1 MSWFDSTCLH
11 YISILEQLKKCSLSF
26 KVKHEPFKFGKTG
39 QYCQGAPLIFK
50 LLKVFICNTQD
61 SQSVKIESLLSTIV
75 QLVRTPFFQNGK
87 TSSNLVSAAP
97 YVNKLNSFKLCII
110 SGLCKTLKSWKSFQS
125 VKIGSSIGEMTE
137 WSKVT
142 SC

>member
-1 MSWFDSTCLH
+1 M
-11 YISILEQLKKCSLSF
+11 
-26 KVKHEPFKFGKTG
+26 KHETFNFGKTG
-39 QYCQGAPLIFK
+39 QYCQGAPFVFKLLKVLFIFKLLKVLFIFK

-75 QLVRTPFFQNGK
+75 YLVRTPFFQDGK

-110 SGLCKTLKSWKSFQS
+110 SGLCKTLKSWKSFWS
-125 VKIGSSIGEMTE
+125 VKIGSSIGEMIE
-137 WSKVT
+137 WSKVA